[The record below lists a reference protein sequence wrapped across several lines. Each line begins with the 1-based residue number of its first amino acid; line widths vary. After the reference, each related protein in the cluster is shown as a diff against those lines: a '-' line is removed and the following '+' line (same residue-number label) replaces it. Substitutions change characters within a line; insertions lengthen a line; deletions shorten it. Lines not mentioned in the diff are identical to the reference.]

1 MLVDYHMHLERDTHK
16 GKCRFTLQRVEEYVE
31 AARRAGVDEIAV
43 TEHVH
48 WFRPFRPMM
57 EPLLLGEGSHS
68 AYREWAEACFHEEL
82 DEYVEVLVRAKQK
95 GLPVKVGLEVDWIE
109 GYEEDIAR
117 ILEPYPWDILLGSVH
132 FLGPWCIDF
141 APQVGWPERRVDDV
155 YAQYLQQLE
164 KLAASGLVDVL
175 AHPDLPK
182 KFGHRP
188 AADMTPAWQRVAEA
202 AARMGLSVEVSTA
215 GLAKPVGEMYPSLE
229 LLRLFHE
236 YDVPVTLASDAH
248 APEEVGRDLNKA
260 VALAREAG
268 CRSFAVYEGRTR
280 RLEPLPA

>member
-1 MLVDYHMHLERDTHK
+1 MLVDYHMHLERDTYK

-182 KFGHRP
+182 KIRP
-188 AADMTPAWQRVAEA
+188 PPGRRHDARVAAGGGGRGPHGLECGGEHCGFGEAGGGNVPEPGA
-202 AARMGLSVEVSTA
+202 AAPVSRVRRARHPRFRCPRPRRGGA
-215 GLAKPVGEMYPSLE
+215 GLEQSRGLGSGGGLP
-229 LLRLFHE
+229 LFRG
-236 YDVPVTLASDAH
+236 V
-248 APEEVGRDLNKA
+248 
-260 VALAREAG
+260 
-268 CRSFAVYEGRTR
+268 
-280 RLEPLPA
+280 